1 MSDAFELNC
10 TVRTEQGKGAS
21 RRLRR
26 LENLIPAIL
35 YGGDEDPINLSIQ
48 HDDILHATDNEAFFS
63 HIITLKIGSKK
74 QKAII
79 KDLQRHPAKPFIMHA
94 DFQRVSDKQAI
105 VVQVPIHFMNEEK
118 CAGVRLEGGRLIKT
132 LTEIEVS
139 CLPKDLPEYLEVD
152 VLELQIGDS
161 VHLSDIA
168 LPEGVTSVALAH
180 GDEDSDLS
188 VAIVQA
194 PRSAIEEDADSAAA
208 DGDDAAAEDKSAD
221 EGDDKS
227 SDDGDD

>member
-1 MSDAFELNC
+1 M
-10 TVRTEQGKGAS
+10 
-21 RRLRR
+21 
-26 LENLIPAIL
+26 
-35 YGGDEDPINLSIQ
+35 
-48 HDDILHATDNEAFFS
+48 
-63 HIITLKIGSKK
+63 
-74 QKAII
+74 
-79 KDLQRHPAKPFIMHA
+79 
-94 DFQRVSDKQAI
+94 
-105 VVQVPIHFMNEEK
+105 
-118 CAGVRLEGGRLIKT
+118 
-132 LTEIEVS
+132 S

>member
-26 LENLIPAIL
+26 LENQIPAIL
-35 YGGDEDPINLSIQ
+35 YGGDEDPVNLSIQ

-63 HIITLKIGSKK
+63 HIITLNIGKKK

-79 KDLQRHPAKPFIMHA
+79 KDLQRHPAKPFIIHA

-105 VVQVPIHFMNEEK
+105 VVQVPIHFVNEEK

-161 VHLSDIA
+161 VHLSDIP

-194 PRSAIEEDADSAAA
+194 PRSVVEEEAEEAAA
-208 DGDDAAAEDKSAD
+208 EGEEAAEDKSAD
-221 EGDDKS
+221 EGDEDKS
-227 SDDGDD
+227 SDDD